1 MRMTLEDAYDLFDDM
16 TLNAFNWQSERHLK
30 RPVGVQNI
38 DSQAALTAQVEALQ
52 RQLEKMNASSM
63 HYHRVSY
70 EFCCGNHDRMDC

>member
-38 DSQAALTAQVEALQ
+38 DSQAALTAQVNYEP
-52 RQLEKMNASSM
+52 SSNM
-63 HYHRVSY
+63 KNEGQSSFEPQVLNISTRLDYTLIH
-70 EFCCGNHDRMDC
+70 